1 MIVTAPL
8 HDQSNH
14 DGPRQINLNRD
25 IPQVMKLLELV
36 FGGTLDVEGQR
47 MLSDSTRA
55 SQGPAFLWRLNP
67 ASSKLALGFVWEM
80 HGRIIGNVTLLTT
93 KTEGRYQVVNVAVH
107 PDFRRRGIARGLM
120 QQVTG
125 MVQQRN
131 GREIL
136 LQVEKNNSS
145 AITLYQSLGYEALGS
160 MTNWQ
165 TAVSRLR
172 AIQPIIKPLTN
183 LEQVVSRPP
192 ALRIRGLRRQEWQ
205 QAYALDKVSLP
216 DDLNWPEQPPPD
228 FYKTSWWGQMANYV
242 NGRRADCLVAA
253 TAQDELVGLVHIF
266 SEWGQP
272 HQVLLRI
279 HPLWRGQLERPL
291 VTQLVYRLQ
300 DMPRRNI
307 RLEYPDDD
315 TIMSELLRE
324 ANFSP
329 RRTLTHMRL
338 TL

>member
-14 DGPRQINLNRD
+14 DGPRLINLNRD
-25 IPQVMKLLELV
+25 VPQVMKLLELV
-36 FGGTLDVEGQR
+36 FGGTLDAEGQR
-47 MLSDSTRA
+47 LLSDSTRA

-67 ASSKLALGFVWEM
+67 AASKLALGFVWEVN
-80 HGRIIGNVTLLTT
+80 GRIVGNVTLLIT

-120 QQVTG
+120 QQVTD
-125 MVQQRN
+125 MVRQRN

-136 LQVEKNNSS
+136 LQVDKNNYS
-145 AITLYQSLGYEALGS
+145 AIALYQSLGYEGLGS

-172 AIQPIIKPLTN
+172 AIPPTLKPVSGT
-183 LEQVVSRPP
+183 EQSAKTAPT
-192 ALRIRGLRRQEWQ
+192 LRIRDLRRAEWAA
-205 QAYALDKVSLP
+205 AYALDRASLP
-216 DDLNWPEQPPPD
+216 ADLNWPELPPPD
-228 FYKTSWWGQMANYV
+228 FYKTSWWGQAVNYV
-242 NGRRADCLVAA
+242 SGRRAESWVAA
-253 TAQDELVGLVHIF
+253 TPQDELVGLVHIF

-272 HQVLLRI
+272 HIAQVRI
-279 HPLWRGQLERPL
+279 HPAWRGQLERPL
-291 VTQLVYRLQ
+291 TAKMVRRLQ

-307 RLEYPDDD
+307 RLEHPDEDISMND
-315 TIMSELLRE
+315 LLRE
-324 ANFSP
+324 ANFTP

>member
-14 DGPRQINLNRD
+14 DGPRLINLSRD

-36 FGGTLDVEGQR
+36 FGGTLDADGQR
-47 MLSDSTRA
+47 ILSDSTRV

-67 ASSKLALGFVWEM
+67 ATSKLALGFVWEAS
-80 HGRIIGNVTLLTT
+80 GRIVGNVTLLNT

-120 QQVTG
+120 RQVTT
-125 MVQQRN
+125 MVRQRD
-131 GREIL
+131 GREIM
-136 LQVEKNNSS
+136 LQVEKNNLS
-145 AITLYQSLGYEALGS
+145 AVTLYQSLGYEALGS

-172 AIQPIIKPLTN
+172 AIPPALKPLT
-183 LEQVVSRPP
+183 EAASRPP
-192 ALRIRGLRRQEWQ
+192 VIRIRDLRRQEWAA
-205 QAYALDKVSLP
+205 AYALDRASLP
-216 DDLNWPEQPPPD
+216 AELNWPELPPPD

-242 NGRRADCLVAA
+242 NGRRAESWVAA
-253 TAQDELVGLVHIF
+253 TAQEELVGLVHIF

-272 HQVLLRI
+272 HIVLMRT
-279 HPLWRGQLERPL
+279 HPAWRGQLERPL
-291 VTQLVYRLQ
+291 AAKMVRRLQ
-300 DMPRRNI
+300 ELPRRNI
-307 RLEYPDDD
+307 RLEHPDEDF
-315 TIMSELLRE
+315 TMNELLRE
-324 ANFSP
+324 ANFTP

>member
-14 DGPRQINLNRD
+14 DGPRLINLNRD

-36 FGGTLDVEGQR
+36 FGSTLDTEGQR
-47 MLSDSTRA
+47 MMSDSARA

-67 ASSKLALGFVWEM
+67 ATSKLALGFVWEVN
-80 HGRIIGNVTLLTT
+80 GRIVGNVTLLNT

-120 QQVTG
+120 RQVTT
-125 MVQQRN
+125 MVRQRD
-131 GREIL
+131 GREIM
-136 LQVEKNNSS
+136 LQVEKSNQS

-172 AIQPIIKPLTN
+172 AIPPTLKPMT
-183 LEQVVSRPP
+183 EAASRPP
-192 ALRIRGLRRQEWQ
+192 VIRIRDLRRQEWAA
-205 QAYALDKVSLP
+205 AYALDRASLP
-216 DDLNWPEQPPPD
+216 AELNWPELPPPD

-242 NGRRADCLVAA
+242 NGRRAESWVAA
-253 TAQDELVGLVHIF
+253 TAQEELVGLVHIF

-272 HQVLLRI
+272 HIVLARI
-279 HPLWRGQLERPL
+279 HPAWRGQLERPL
-291 VTQLVYRLQ
+291 AAKMVRRLQ
-300 DMPRRNI
+300 DMPRRSI
-307 RLEYPDDD
+307 RLEHPDEDI
-315 TIMSELLRE
+315 TMNELLRE
-324 ANFSP
+324 ANFTP

>member
-14 DGPRQINLNRD
+14 DGPRLINLNRD

-36 FGGTLDVEGQR
+36 FGGSLDAEGQR

-67 ASSKLALGFVWEM
+67 ASSKLALGFVWEAN
-80 HGRIIGNVTLLTT
+80 GRIVGNVTLLIT

-120 QQVTG
+120 QQVTA
-125 MVQQRN
+125 MVRQRN

-136 LQVEKNNSS
+136 LQVDKNNNS
-145 AITLYQSLGYEALGS
+145 AVSLYQSLGYEILGS

-172 AIQPIIKPLTN
+172 AIPPVLKPMTEVASQPPLIH
-183 LEQVVSRPP
+183 
-192 ALRIRGLRRQEWQ
+192 IRDLRRQEWAA
-205 QAYALDKVSLP
+205 AYDLDRASLP
-216 DDLNWPEQPPPD
+216 ADLNWPELPPPD
-228 FYKTSWWGQMANYV
+228 FYKTSWWGQAANYV
-242 NGRRADCLVAA
+242 NGRRTERWVAA
-253 TAQDELVGLVHIF
+253 TPQDELVGLVHIF

-272 HQVLLRI
+272 HIALVRI
-279 HPLWRGQLERPL
+279 HPAWRGRLERPL
-291 VTQLVYRLQ
+291 AAKMVSRLQ
-300 DMPRRNI
+300 ELPRRNI
-307 RLEYPDDD
+307 RLEHPDDD
-315 TIMSELLRE
+315 TLMSELLRE

>member
-14 DGPRQINLNRD
+14 DGPRLINLNRD
-25 IPQVMKLLELV
+25 VPQVMKLLELV
-36 FGGTLDVEGQR
+36 FGGTLDTEGQQ

-67 ASSKLALGFVWEM
+67 AASKLAMGFVWEVDG
-80 HGRIIGNVTLLTT
+80 HIVGNVTLLNT

-120 QQVTG
+120 QQVTA
-125 MVQQRN
+125 MVRQRN

-136 LQVEKNNSS
+136 LQVDKNNSS
-145 AITLYQSLGYEALGS
+145 AVTLYQSIGYEALGS

-172 AIQPIIKPLTN
+172 AILPPLQPLTDTAT
-183 LEQVVSRPP
+183 RP
-192 ALRIRGLRRQEWQ
+192 AAVRIRDLKRSEWAA
-205 QAYALDKVSLP
+205 AYALDRASLP
-216 DDLNWPEQPPPD
+216 AELNWPELPPPD
-228 FYKTSWWGQMANYV
+228 FYKTSWWGQAANMI
-242 NGRRADCLVAA
+242 NGRRAESWVAA
-253 TAQDELVGLVHIF
+253 TAQEALVGLIHIF

-272 HQVLLRI
+272 HIVLVRI
-279 HPLWRGQLERPL
+279 HPAWRGQLERPL
-291 VTQLVYRLQ
+291 AAKMVRRLQ

-307 RLEYPDDD
+307 RLEHPDDD
-315 TIMSELLRE
+315 LMMNELLRE
-324 ANFSP
+324 ANFTP
-329 RRTLTHMRL
+329 RRILTHMRL
-338 TL
+338 RL